1 VALQKDVNLSKV
13 LEFGSIMCQRKNQW
27 RFCQLGL
34 KPKPLSFIIFPA
46 VPSLVLI
53 PANTLCFQ
61 QDCKKGTRPH
71 PLFQHLFLQ
80 CGKLCSRG
88 FLVQS
93 PLPLEN
99 AAAQVQFPDSIVNHN
114 SYSRRLIRKRTNGDR
129 AEDRVTV
136 AELLTT

>member
-1 VALQKDVNLSKV
+1 VPKKKPVAILSTGVKTKTFVFYNISCCAFPSIDSCKYFMLSTRLQK
-13 LEFGSIMCQRKNQW
+13 RH
-27 RFCQLGL
+27 
-34 KPKPLSFIIFPA
+34 
-46 VPSLVLI
+46 
-53 PANTLCFQ
+53 
-61 QDCKKGTRPH
+61 PH

-80 CGKLCSRG
+80 CGKFCSRG